1 MLKIRISDLLAEMKS
16 VSIDPNKEE
25 NTTNTDVYQVSYL
38 CFTANRVYHKLY
50 GDEPEVSFDKVI
62 FQSEL
67 LRMLTEICNR
77 ELVEVEFIDFD
88 ELEFGFD
95 DLIVPE
101 DLLKFT
107 NIGFAEIFGETP
119 SHLKIDVFK
128 FRYDG
133 DGKTVTSIHRYACR
147 LGMLLEILRTQGD
160 QEIVFC

>member
-1 MLKIRISDLLAEMKS
+1 MLKIRISDLLAEMKR
-16 VSIDPNKEE
+16 VSIYPNEDDTPNMDLYE
-25 NTTNTDVYQVSYL
+25 VSYL

-50 GDEPEVSFDKVI
+50 GDEPEVSFDKWI

-67 LRMLTEICNR
+67 LRMLTEICNI
-77 ELVEVEFIDFD
+77 EVESEVIDFD
-88 ELEFGFD
+88 DLEFGFD
-95 DLIVPE
+95 HLIAPE

-119 SHLKIDVFK
+119 SNLQIDVYK

-133 DGKTVTSIHRYACR
+133 RTVTSIHRYACR
-147 LGMLLEILRTQGD
+147 LGMLLEIQRTQGD

>member
-16 VSIDPNKEE
+16 VSPNKEVTNE
-25 NTTNTDVYQVSYL
+25 NTDLYGVSYL

-88 ELEFGFD
+88 DLEFGFD
-95 DLIVPE
+95 HLIVPE

-107 NIGFAEIFGETP
+107 NIGFAEMFGETP
-119 SHLKIDVFK
+119 SHLKIDVYQFL
-128 FRYDG
+128 YA
-133 DGKTVTSIHRYACR
+133 GKTVTSIHRYACR
-147 LGMLLEILRTQGD
+147 LGMLLEIQRTQGD
-160 QEIVFC
+160 QEFVFC

>member
-25 NTTNTDVYQVSYL
+25 NTTNTDVFQVSYL
-38 CFTANRVYHKLY
+38 CFTANRVFHKLY
-50 GDEPEVSFDKVI
+50 GDEPEVSFNEVI

-77 ELVEVEFIDFD
+77 EIESEFIDFD
-88 ELEFGFD
+88 DLEFGFD
-95 DLIVPE
+95 HLIVPE

-119 SHLKIDVFK
+119 SHLKIDVYK
-128 FRYDG
+128 FLY

-160 QEIVFC
+160 QEIVFS

>member
-1 MLKIRISDLLAEMKS
+1 MLKIRISDLIAEMKS
-16 VSIDPNKEE
+16 VSPNKEVTNE
-25 NTTNTDVYQVSYL
+25 NTDLYGVSYL

-50 GDEPEVSFDKVI
+50 GDEPEVSFDKGI

-88 ELEFGFD
+88 DLEFGFD
-95 DLIVPE
+95 HLIVPE

-107 NIGFAEIFGETP
+107 NIGFVEMFGETP
-119 SHLKIDVFK
+119 SHLKIDVYK
-128 FRYDG
+128 FRY

-160 QEIVFC
+160 QEIVFY

>member
-16 VSIDPNKEE
+16 VSPNKEE
-25 NTTNTDVYQVSYL
+25 TNENMDLYQVSYL

-88 ELEFGFD
+88 DLEFGFD
-95 DLIVPE
+95 HLIVPE

-119 SHLKIDVFK
+119 SHLKIDVYK
-128 FRYDG
+128 FRYDV
-133 DGKTVTSIHRYACR
+133 KTVTSIHRYACR

-160 QEIVFC
+160 QEIVFY

>member
-16 VSIDPNKEE
+16 VSPNKEVTNE
-25 NTTNTDVYQVSYL
+25 NMDLYQVSYL

-62 FQSEL
+62 FQSKL

-77 ELVEVEFIDFD
+77 EIESDFIDFD
-88 ELEFGFD
+88 DLEFGFD

-119 SHLKIDVFK
+119 SNLKIDVYK

-133 DGKTVTSIHRYACR
+133 DGKTITSIHRYASR

-160 QEIVFC
+160 QEFVFC

>member
-16 VSIDPNKEE
+16 VSPNKEVTNE
-25 NTTNTDVYQVSYL
+25 NTDLYGVSYL

-50 GDEPEVSFDKVI
+50 GDEPEVSFDKGI

-67 LRMLTEICNR
+67 LRMLTEICSR
-77 ELVEVEFIDFD
+77 ELEVEFIDFD

-95 DLIVPE
+95 HLIVPE

-107 NIGFAEIFGETP
+107 NIGFAEMFGETP
-119 SHLKIDVFK
+119 SHLKIDVYK
-128 FRYDG
+128 FRY
-133 DGKTVTSIHRYACR
+133 DGKTVTSIHRYASR

-160 QEIVFC
+160 QEIVFY

>member
-1 MLKIRISDLLAEMKS
+1 
-16 VSIDPNKEE
+16 
-25 NTTNTDVYQVSYL
+25 
-38 CFTANRVYHKLY
+38 
-50 GDEPEVSFDKVI
+50 
-62 FQSEL
+62 
-67 LRMLTEICNR
+67 MLTEICNR

-119 SHLKIDVFK
+119 SHLKIDVYKFK
-128 FRYDG
+128 IDLYKFLYDG
-133 DGKTVTSIHRYACR
+133 DGKTVTSIHRYASR

-160 QEIVFC
+160 REFFFC

>member
-38 CFTANRVYHKLY
+38 CFTANRVFHKLY
-50 GDEPEVSFDKVI
+50 GDDPEVSFDKVI

-77 ELVEVEFIDFD
+77 ELEDEIIDF
-88 ELEFGFD
+88 ESLEFGFD
-95 DLIVPE
+95 DLIAPE
-101 DLLKFT
+101 DLLNFT
-107 NIGFAEIFGETP
+107 NIGFAEMFGETP
-119 SHLKIDVFK
+119 SHLKIDVYK
-128 FRYDG
+128 FRY
-133 DGKTVTSIHRYACR
+133 DGKTVTSIHRYASR

-160 QEIVFC
+160 QEFVFC

>member
-1 MLKIRISDLLAEMKS
+1 MNLFG
-16 VSIDPNKEE
+16 
-25 NTTNTDVYQVSYL
+25 VSYL
-38 CFTANRVYHKLY
+38 CFTAERVFDKLY
-50 GDEPEVSFDKVI
+50 GDDPEVSFDKWT

-67 LRMLTEICNR
+67 LRMLAEIYNR

-88 ELEFGFD
+88 DLEFGFD

-119 SHLKIDVFK
+119 SHLKIDVYK

-133 DGKTVTSIHRYACR
+133 DGKTITSIHRYASR

-160 QEIVFC
+160 REFFFC